1 MSRQA
6 AGLPNKCVEM
16 GALLDFAPPSTHGGI
31 GSDMTNDVE
40 HTQER
45 GSTVSSTVLPQMAQS
60 ETAIFFGKKTSRASV
75 AASDDASGSVGLG
88 SPWRTRESHGRDR
101 RQC

>member
-16 GALLDFAPPSTHGGI
+16 GALLDFAPPSTYEGI
-31 GSDMTNDVE
+31 GSDMANDVE

-45 GSTVSSTVLPQMAQS
+45 GSTVSGTVIVPPADGAERNANL
-60 ETAIFFGKKTSRASV
+60 
-75 AASDDASGSVGLG
+75 L
-88 SPWRTRESHGRDR
+88 
-101 RQC
+101 RQENIPC